1 MAHPKD
7 RSGISRRSLLKGAA
21 GGALGI
27 GAIAALAGCE
37 NTTTPIGAC
46 EGESTSPYVVP
57 KPTGPG
63 GLPLPRPDNSITWAI
78 VPTNEPI
85 ADDLPDEQ
93 GPLTIYNYPDYIDPA
108 VVKGFEKL
116 TDRKVEI
123 ATYNSASEAFA
134 KIASGAVG
142 FDVVMGLSSSSLVS
156 MMAQQLIQPLNH
168 SYLPNLETN
177 IWPVLQ
183 DPFYDRGARFT
194 VPYVIWSDGIG
205 WRNDKVDRDIAVMDV
220 PWDVFWESG
229 PYKGKVGII
238 DDNRDA
244 LAMPIQRDAMREARR
259 PDVNTESE
267 AIVSQAGKDLSELT
281 KLANVKV
288 NITGYQDLP
297 EGKSWLTQS
306 WSGDLISAALYY
318 LPKGVP
324 PTVLSFWAPKENGVT
339 QNDFFCIG
347 KSAKNPVL
355 AHRFVNYMLDAKVA
369 YNNMINY
376 VGYTPPQNTITADS
390 LIASGLIPKTL
401 TEAVVRPE
409 QFAVNQ
415 QLMELSVQGTR
426 YWDEA
431 WAKFKAG

>member
-1 MAHPKD
+1 M
-7 RSGISRRSLLKGAA
+7 RSGSARSVSSPAARTRRPRSAPA
-21 GGALGI
+21 R
-27 GAIAALAGCE
+27 
-37 NTTTPIGAC
+37 TTAP
-46 EGESTSPYVVP
+46 SPYVVP

-63 GLPLPRPDNSITWAI
+63 GLPLPRPDNSVTWAI
-78 VPTNEPI
+78 VPSNEPI

-108 VVKGFEKL
+108 AVKAFEKL

-142 FDVVMGLSSSSLVS
+142 FDVIMGLSSSSLVS

-168 SYLPNLETN
+168 SYLPNLATN

-205 WRNDKVDRDIAVMDV
+205 WRNDKIERDIAAMDV
-220 PWDVFWESG
+220 PWDIFWESA
-229 PYKGKVGII
+229 PYKGKVGIL

-244 LAMPIQRDAMREARR
+244 LAMPIQRDAMRDGRR
-259 PDVNTESE
+259 PDVNTEDE
-267 AIVSQAGKDLSELT
+267 AIVNKAGADLAQLT
-281 KLANVKV
+281 KIANVKV

-318 LPKGVP
+318 LPKNVSP
-324 PTVLSFWAPKENGVT
+324 EVLSFWAPKENGVT

-369 YNNMINY
+369 YDNMINY
-376 VGYTPPQNTITADS
+376 VGYTPPQNSITANS

-415 QLMELSVQGTR
+415 QLMELSVEGTR
-426 YWDEA
+426 YWDAA